1 MKQVARILSK
11 ENLTHDVLQIIAEKP
26 SNIHYLPGQAAD
38 VSINMQEWEKELR
51 PFTFTSLPSE
61 EFIEFS
67 IKIYPEHKGVTNELQ
82 SLNIGDELIIGEV
95 FGDIHYKGEG
105 IFIAGGAGVT
115 PFIAIIKELEKE
127 NKIGHN
133 QLIFANKT
141 KADIILE
148 DKFKELLKENFIN
161 VLSDEEVDGYEHG
174 YITEETIKKQMN
186 DYTQYFYLCGPK
198 PMMEAIEKQLASLG
212 IANDYIVK
220 EAF

>member
-51 PFTFTSLPSE
+51 PFTFTSLPSD

-82 SLNIGDELIIGEV
+82 SLHIGDELIIGEV

-174 YITEETIKKQMN
+174 YITEEIIKKQLN
-186 DYTQYFYLCGPK
+186 VHTQYFYLCGPK
-198 PMMEAIEKQLASLG
+198 PMMEAVEKQLASLG

>member
-51 PFTFTSLPSE
+51 PFTFTSLPSD

-82 SLNIGDELIIGEV
+82 SLHIGDELIIGEV

-127 NKIGHN
+127 NKIGQN

-141 KADIILE
+141 KSDIILE

-174 YITEETIKKQMN
+174 YITEEIIKKQMN

-198 PMMEAIEKQLASLG
+198 QMMEAVEKQLASLG